1 MARHADVSAARRTR
15 LAPRRTGSIAERLAY
30 LFDVV
35 HAPGTRGYTAAEV
48 ARGVRA
54 AGGSISDVY
63 INKLLNG
70 QRGEPSLRYLRML
83 AGFFGVPLTFFL
95 DDDPDPIDGPGLDL
109 QIRLRNPQV
118 QAMLAAAGRLPESAQ
133 SALGDIVTSLLR
145 AEGREPA
152 VEPAVEPADPDDPDN
167 ALPALIAAAARL
179 SPESVAAVGAIID
192 KLGAAATD
200 GRSAVLTA
208 RSRTLRRPR
217 STADVPELRMGCERR
232 SGRGRCSPSGGQ
244 VGRIPP

>member
-1 MARHADVSAARRTR
+1 MAPVMGRTEGVAVMARQADVSAARRTR

-95 DDDPDPIDGPGLDL
+95 DDDP
-109 QIRLRNPQV
+109 R
-118 QAMLAAAGRLPESAQ
+118 
-133 SALGDIVTSLLR
+133 
-145 AEGREPA
+145 
-152 VEPAVEPADPDDPDN
+152 
-167 ALPALIAAAARL
+167 
-179 SPESVAAVGAIID
+179 
-192 KLGAAATD
+192 
-200 GRSAVLTA
+200 
-208 RSRTLRRPR
+208 R
-217 STADVPELRMGCERR
+217 STARAWICRSACAHRRCGPCWPRQGGCPNRR
-232 SGRGRCSPSGGQ
+232 SPRWATSSPACCAPRAANPLSSPP
-244 VGRIPP
+244 IPTILTTPCRR

>member
-1 MARHADVSAARRTR
+1 MTRHTDVSATRRTR

-70 QRGEPSLRYLRML
+70 ERGEPSLRYLRML

-109 QIRLRNPQV
+109 QIRLRSPQV
-118 QAMLAAAGRLPESAQ
+118 QAMLVAAGRLPEPAQ

-152 VEPAVEPADPDDPDN
+152 VEPSDPDN
-167 ALPALIAAAARL
+167 TLPALIASAARL

-192 KLGAAATD
+192 KLGAAATTD
-200 GRSAVLTA
+200 D
-208 RSRTLRRPR
+208 P
-217 STADVPELRMGCERR
+217 
-232 SGRGRCSPSGGQ
+232 PS
-244 VGRIPP
+244 

>member
-15 LAPRRTGSIAERLAY
+15 LTPRRTGSIAERLAY

-35 HAPGTRGYTAAEV
+35 HAPGIRGYTAAEV
-48 ARGVRA
+48 ARGVRT

-109 QIRLRNPQV
+109 QIRLRSPQV

-152 VEPAVEPADPDDPDN
+152 VEPADPDDPDN

-179 SPESVAAVGAIID
+179 SPESVAAVGTIID
-192 KLGAAATD
+192 KLGAAATAGD
-200 GRSAVLTA
+200 PLS
-208 RSRTLRRPR
+208 
-217 STADVPELRMGCERR
+217 
-232 SGRGRCSPSGGQ
+232 
-244 VGRIPP
+244 

>member
-70 QRGEPSLRYLRML
+70 QRGEPSIRYLRML

-95 DDDPDPIDGPGLDL
+95 DDDPPPIDGPGLDL

-133 SALGDIVTSLLR
+133 SALSDIVTSLLR

-152 VEPAVEPADPDDPDN
+152 AEPPDPDNPDDPDN

-192 KLGAAATD
+192 KLGAAATAGD
-200 GRSAVLTA
+200 
-208 RSRTLRRPR
+208 P
-217 STADVPELRMGCERR
+217 
-232 SGRGRCSPSGGQ
+232 PS
-244 VGRIPP
+244 

>member
-1 MARHADVSAARRTR
+1 MVTALLRIGMIGAVSNGSTPRPPSWDAPDVGRCAGATSTGVRFRSAPMGRNDRGEAVMTRHVDGSAVRRTR
-15 LAPRRTGSIAERLAY
+15 LVPRRTGSIAERLAY

-35 HAPGTRGYTAAEV
+35 HASGTRGYTAAEV

-95 DDDPDPIDGPGLDL
+95 DDDPGPIDGPGLDL
-109 QIRLRNPQV
+109 QIRLRSPQV
-118 QAMLAAAGRLPESAQ
+118 QAMLAAARRLPEPAQ

-145 AEGREPA
+145 AEVREIGRA
-152 VEPAVEPADPDDPDN
+152 SC
-167 ALPALIAAAARL
+167 R
-179 SPESVAAVGAIID
+179 ESGEV
-192 KLGAAATD
+192 
-200 GRSAVLTA
+200 
-208 RSRTLRRPR
+208 
-217 STADVPELRMGCERR
+217 
-232 SGRGRCSPSGGQ
+232 
-244 VGRIPP
+244 

>member
-1 MARHADVSAARRTR
+1 MTRHADVSATRRTR

-35 HAPGTRGYTAAEV
+35 HAPGTRAYTAAEV

-70 QRGEPSLRYLRML
+70 ERGEPSLRYLRML

-109 QIRLRNPQV
+109 QIRLRSPQV
-118 QAMLAAAGRLPESAQ
+118 QAMLVAAGRLPEPAQ
-133 SALGDIVTSLLR
+133 SALGDIVNSLLR
-145 AEGREPA
+145 ADGRESA
-152 VEPAVEPADPDDPDN
+152 VEPSDPDHT
-167 ALPALIAAAARL
+167 LPVLIASAARL
-179 SPESVAAVGAIID
+179 SPDSLAALGVIID
-192 KLGAAATD
+192 KLGAAATTGD
-200 GRSAVLTA
+200 
-208 RSRTLRRPR
+208 P
-217 STADVPELRMGCERR
+217 
-232 SGRGRCSPSGGQ
+232 PS
-244 VGRIPP
+244 

>member
-1 MARHADVSAARRTR
+1 MTRHTDVSATRRTR

-35 HAPGTRGYTAAEV
+35 HAPGTRAYTAAEV

-70 QRGEPSLRYLRML
+70 ERGEPSLRYLRML

-109 QIRLRNPQV
+109 QIRLRSPQV
-118 QAMLAAAGRLPESAQ
+118 QAMLVAAGRLPESAQ

-152 VEPAVEPADPDDPDN
+152 VEPSDPDN
-167 ALPALIAAAARL
+167 TLPALIASAARL

-192 KLGAAATD
+192 KLGAAATTD
-200 GRSAVLTA
+200 D
-208 RSRTLRRPR
+208 P
-217 STADVPELRMGCERR
+217 
-232 SGRGRCSPSGGQ
+232 PS
-244 VGRIPP
+244 

>member
-1 MARHADVSAARRTR
+1 MARQADVSAARRTR
-15 LAPRRTGSIAERLAY
+15 LTPRRTGSIAERLAY

-35 HAPGTRGYTAAEV
+35 HAPDTRAYTAAEV

-109 QIRLRNPQV
+109 QIRLRSPQV
-118 QAMLAAAGRLPESAQ
+118 QAMLAAAGRLPDPAQ

-152 VEPAVEPADPDDPDN
+152 AEPAAPDHTLR
-167 ALPALIAAAARL
+167 ALMASAARL

-192 KLGAAATD
+192 KLGAAATTGD
-200 GRSAVLTA
+200 
-208 RSRTLRRPR
+208 P
-217 STADVPELRMGCERR
+217 
-232 SGRGRCSPSGGQ
+232 PS
-244 VGRIPP
+244 

>member
-1 MARHADVSAARRTR
+1 MARQADVSPARRAR

-35 HAPGTRGYTAAEV
+35 HAPGTRPYTAAEV

-95 DDDPDPIDGPGLDL
+95 DDDPPPIDGPGLDL
-109 QIRLRNPQV
+109 QIRLRSPQV
-118 QAMLAAAGRLPESAQ
+118 QAMLAAAGRLPEPAQ
-133 SALGDIVTSLLR
+133 SALGDIVASLLR

-152 VEPAVEPADPDDPDN
+152 VEPADPDR
-167 ALPALIAAAARL
+167 AMPALIASAARL
-179 SPESVAAVGAIID
+179 SPESLAAVGAIID
-192 KLGAAATD
+192 KLGAAA
-200 GRSAVLTA
+200 SAGD
-208 RSRTLRRPR
+208 P
-217 STADVPELRMGCERR
+217 
-232 SGRGRCSPSGGQ
+232 PS
-244 VGRIPP
+244 

>member
-1 MARHADVSAARRTR
+1 MARRADVSPVRRAR

-30 LFDVV
+30 LFEVV
-35 HAPGTRGYTAAEV
+35 HAPGTRAYTAAEV

-95 DDDPDPIDGPGLDL
+95 DDDPGPIDGPGLDL
-109 QIRLRNPQV
+109 QIRLRSPQV
-118 QAMLAAAGRLPESAQ
+118 QAMLAAAGRLPEPAQ

-152 VEPAVEPADPDDPDN
+152 VEPADPADPDI
-167 ALPALIAAAARL
+167 ALPALIASAARL
-179 SPESVAAVGAIID
+179 SPESVAAVGGIID
-192 KLGAAATD
+192 KLGAA
-200 GRSAVLTA
+200 TA
-208 RSRTLRRPR
+208 GDP
-217 STADVPELRMGCERR
+217 
-232 SGRGRCSPSGGQ
+232 PS
-244 VGRIPP
+244 

>member
-35 HAPGTRGYTAAEV
+35 HAPGTRAYTAAEV

-70 QRGEPSLRYLRML
+70 QRGEPSMRYLRML

-95 DDDPDPIDGPGLDL
+95 DDDPAPIDGPGLDL
-109 QIRLRNPQV
+109 QIRLRYRRFRPCWPRQGGCPNRRSPRWATSSPACCAPRAANP
-118 QAMLAAAGRLPESAQ
+118 LS
-133 SALGDIVTSLLR
+133 
-145 AEGREPA
+145 
-152 VEPAVEPADPDDPDN
+152 EPADPDDPTT
-167 ALPALIAAAARL
+167 PC
-179 SPESVAAVGAIID
+179 
-192 KLGAAATD
+192 
-200 GRSAVLTA
+200 
-208 RSRTLRRPR
+208 RR
-217 STADVPELRMGCERR
+217 
-232 SGRGRCSPSGGQ
+232 
-244 VGRIPP
+244 

>member
-1 MARHADVSAARRTR
+1 MGRTEGVAVMARHADVSAARRTR

-35 HAPGTRGYTAAEV
+35 HAPGTRAYTAAEV

-54 AGGSISDVY
+54 AGGSISEVY

-118 QAMLAAAGRLPESAQ
+118 QAMLAAAGRLPDPAQ

-152 VEPAVEPADPDDPDN
+152 VEPADPDYT
-167 ALPALIAAAARL
+167 LRALIASAARL

-192 KLGAAATD
+192 KLGAAATTGD
-200 GRSAVLTA
+200 
-208 RSRTLRRPR
+208 P
-217 STADVPELRMGCERR
+217 
-232 SGRGRCSPSGGQ
+232 PS
-244 VGRIPP
+244 

>member
-1 MARHADVSAARRTR
+1 MARHADGSAAWRTR

-35 HAPGTRGYTAAEV
+35 RAPGTRAYTAAEV

-95 DDDPDPIDGPGLDL
+95 DDDPAPIDGPGLDL
-109 QIRLRNPQV
+109 QIRLRSPQV
-118 QAMLAAAGRLPESAQ
+118 QAMLAASGRLPEPAQ
-133 SALGDIVTSLLR
+133 SALGDIVNSLLR

-152 VEPAVEPADPDDPDN
+152 VEPADPDN
-167 ALPALIAAAARL
+167 TLPALIASAARL

-192 KLGAAATD
+192 KLGAAATTGD
-200 GRSAVLTA
+200 
-208 RSRTLRRPR
+208 P
-217 STADVPELRMGCERR
+217 
-232 SGRGRCSPSGGQ
+232 PS
-244 VGRIPP
+244 

>member
-109 QIRLRNPQV
+109 QIRLRSPQV
-118 QAMLAAAGRLPESAQ
+118 QAMLAAAGRLPEPAQ

-152 VEPAVEPADPDDPDN
+152 VE
-167 ALPALIAAAARL
+167 AR
-179 SPESVAAVGAIID
+179 
-192 KLGAAATD
+192 
-200 GRSAVLTA
+200 
-208 RSRTLRRPR
+208 RSRHTPCRR
-217 STADVPELRMGCERR
+217 
-232 SGRGRCSPSGGQ
+232 
-244 VGRIPP
+244 

>member
-1 MARHADVSAARRTR
+1 MTRHADDSAARRTR

-95 DDDPDPIDGPGLDL
+95 DDDPGPIDGPGLDL
-109 QIRLRNPQV
+109 QIRLRSPQV
-118 QAMLAAAGRLPESAQ
+118 QAMLAAAGRLPEPGA
-133 SALGDIVTSLLR
+133 VR
-145 AEGREPA
+145 AGRHRQQP
-152 VEPAVEPADPDDPDN
+152 
-167 ALPALIAAAARL
+167 AARRG
-179 SPESVAAVGAIID
+179 PRTRCRA
-192 KLGAAATD
+192 
-200 GRSAVLTA
+200 R
-208 RSRTLRRPR
+208 RSRQHGAGVDRLGGTAVPGVGCRRGRHHRQTRCRRHRRAIRRPDR
-217 STADVPELRMGCERR
+217 PVPHPAAPSFHPW
-232 SGRGRCSPSGGQ
+232 SGAPDGL
-244 VGRIPP
+244 